1 MLLADMFGEGILN
14 LILIFG
20 VFGIVAKA
28 FLRKHDPDGE
38 IGKAAT
44 KGAASWISR
53 MFK

>member
-28 FLRKHDPDGE
+28 FLRIHDPEGE
-38 IGKAAT
+38 IGKAVT
-44 KGAASWISR
+44 KGTTSWISR
-53 MFK
+53 WLK